1 MSAWLG
7 WSITLAILFFLA
19 MVKVGIQV
27 RYEQNKLYLA
37 LLIFKFRVA
46 LIGDE
51 KEKNPKKEKTKQEK
65 AGPETAAENAVS
77 EKKPGKVLQNPWVRA
92 ILDDWRELVELIGRT
107 LTTPTLDVLQMQ
119 VWVGGED
126 AAQCAMTYGRVCAA
140 IGAAL
145 PVVEN
150 TFGIRRRKINVW
162 CCYDRLHTE
171 ISVETAITV
180 RIYEMIALAFA
191 LLGLGIKIFSQARK
205 YKKAVQPI

>member
-7 WSITLAILFFLA
+7 WSITLTILFFLA

-140 IGAAL
+140 IGSGV
-145 PVVEN
+145 P
-150 TFGIRRRKINVW
+150 G
-162 CCYDRLHTE
+162 
-171 ISVETAITV
+171 
-180 RIYEMIALAFA
+180 
-191 LLGLGIKIFSQARK
+191 G
-205 YKKAVQPI
+205 